1 MSVGGHRFNNSHR
14 LDILMHLI
22 ERDGPLCQG
31 ESCKR
36 LLQIPDMRIDHI
48 IPVKANGSNNLSNF
62 QILCHA
68 CNVRKGMNEDS
79 LCVCTES
86 AETTEPVKTAENNAV
101 IATTDGNGNGHAAT
115 HTTPTKVLDSVYMYA
130 EKGNGKEKEKQ
141 KQESKPV
148 RININDLESDKT
160 RTATM
165 KKADKCKR
173 PFNRWL
179 NSMLDNGEAFT
190 YDEYANA
197 GANIFEASEATIK
210 RYINERLDAPDCNPI
225 TGDLTLRIGPGGK
238 LCLTYKK
245 DHYFK

>member
-1 MSVGGHRFNNSHR
+1 MLDRQNIQARLELTGRFNNMQR

-31 ESCKR
+31 EHCNR
-36 LLQIPDMRIDHI
+36 MLQIPDMRIDHI
-48 IPVKANGSNNLSNF
+48 IPVKANGPNNLTNY

-68 CNVRKGMNEDS
+68 CNIRKGMNEDS

-86 AETTEPVKTAENNAV
+86 PAKPEPSKTTENNAV
-101 IATTDGNGNGHAAT
+101 ITATADNGNGHAAT
-115 HTTPTKVLDSVYMYA
+115 HTTAPKVLDSAYMYA
-130 EKGNGKEKEKQ
+130 EK
-141 KQESKPV
+141 PV
-148 RININDLESDKT
+148 RVNINDLESDKT

-173 PFNRWL
+173 PFNKWL
-179 NSMLDNGEAFT
+179 DSMLDDGAAFT

>member
-1 MSVGGHRFNNSHR
+1 MTGRFNNSQR

-48 IPVKANGSNNLSNF
+48 IPVKANGPNELSNY

-68 CNVRKGMNEDS
+68 CNIRKGMNEDS

-86 AETTEPVKTAENNAV
+86 TETTEPAKTAENNAV
-101 IATTDGNGNGHAAT
+101 ITTTDGNGNGKAAT
-115 HTTPTKVLDSVYMYA
+115 HTTAPKVLDSAYMYA
-130 EKGNGKEKEKQ
+130 EIGQ
-141 KQESKPV
+141 TV
-148 RININDLESDKT
+148 RKRVDDLESDKT

-179 NSMLDNGEAFT
+179 DSMLENGSAFT